1 MIICVKSKNDR
12 NAHYHHS
19 WLKRFIMEA
28 NNDTYKQ
35 NILEIL
41 KKYKGRLFQ
50 KYGIKELAVFGS
62 VSRGDFNENSDIDIL
77 VDFYRNIGIEF
88 IDLAD
93 ELEEI
98 LNKKVDLVSRNGIK
112 DKYFQY
118 IKQDLEYV

>member
-1 MIICVKSKNDR
+1 
-12 NAHYHHS
+12 
-19 WLKRFIMEA
+19 MEA
-28 NNDTYKQ
+28 NNDTFKQ
-35 NILEIL
+35 NIIEIL